1 MQLGTFRTAQ
11 INMPQYDNL
20 DLFRVFREFDEN
32 DKGFLEP
39 LEYIQ
44 CLSNFT
50 PLQLKES
57 EILTLALCADIDGT
71 GRIDYQEFMKFF
83 QRKLSWVKF
92 NNELQQMYDEECAY
106 TGLMAGGGVSAGAE
120 ALSAAAAANNNGV

>member
-1 MQLGTFRTAQ
+1 
-11 INMPQYDNL
+11 MPNYENL

-44 CLSNFT
+44 CLSSFI
-50 PLQLKES
+50 PLGLKDS

-71 GRIDYQEFMKFF
+71 GRIDYQEFMKHFE
-83 QRKLSWVKF
+83 RKLRWVKF
-92 NNELQQMYDEECAY
+92 NNELQ
-106 TGLMAGGGVSAGAE
+106 
-120 ALSAAAAANNNGV
+120 

>member
-1 MQLGTFRTAQ
+1 
-11 INMPQYDNL
+11 MPKYENL

-44 CLSNFT
+44 CLSNFI
-50 PLQLKES
+50 PLGLNDS

-83 QRKLSWVKF
+83 
-92 NNELQQMYDEECAY
+92 
-106 TGLMAGGGVSAGAE
+106 
-120 ALSAAAAANNNGV
+120 